1 MNGVRV
7 FAIATAALLTLGT
20 LSACEKGPVQRAG
33 ERVDR
38 AIGQEP
44 VIGKGPV
51 EEAGK
56 EVDKAIDD
64 VKR

>member
-1 MNGVRV
+1 V
-7 FAIATAALLTLGT
+7 IAAALAACVLLIAG
-20 LSACEKGPVQRAG
+20 CEKGPMQKAG

-44 VIGKGPV
+44 LLGKGPV
-51 EEAGK
+51 ESAGK
-56 EVDKAIDD
+56 KVDKTVDD